1 MIEIFTTPDGL
12 TLSYE
17 RRGSGSLLVCHPG
30 GPGGSSAEFEDFA
43 GLDDTFELILLSP
56 RGSHGSDPA
65 QDYALASYVADLEA
79 LRDHLGVEQFDL
91 LGVSHGGIV
100 AIGYAAAFG
109 ARVRRLLLVDTLAVW
124 GDDAEQAMQRGI
136 EARRGE
142 PWFADAAKAIEE
154 EQAGAFS
161 SVDELIANVQRQMPL
176 YFHRWEGNEKAGGR
190 LAMDFAHAEPLHY
203 FNTVE
208 FPSFDLRA
216 ELRSIEAPTL
226 VVVGDDDFIAGP
238 ACADAMLR
246 ELPDARLATIPESG
260 HFVYIEQ
267 PEAFR
272 AALTDFLL

>member
-17 RRGSGSLLVCHPG
+17 RRGNGPLLVCHPG
-30 GPGGSSAEFEDFA
+30 GPGGSAAEFEDFA
-43 GLDDTFELILLSP
+43 GLDDTLELVLFSP

-65 QDYALASYVADLEA
+65 DDYALASYVADLEA
-79 LRDHLGVEQFDL
+79 LREHLGVAQFDL
-91 LGVSHGGIV
+91 LGFSHGGFV
-100 AIGYAAAFG
+100 AIAYAAAFG
-109 ARVRRLLLVDTLAVW
+109 ARVGRLVLVDTLAVL
-124 GDDAEQAMQRGI
+124 GEEAEIAMQHGI
-136 EARRGE
+136 EARREE
-142 PWFADAAKAIEE
+142 PWFAEAQRAVEE

-190 LAMDFAHAEPLHY
+190 LAMDFAHSEPLDY

-208 FPSFDLRA
+208 FPDFDLRG

-238 ACADAMLR
+238 VCADAMLR
-246 ELPDARLATIPESG
+246 ELPNGRVATIPDAG
-260 HFVYIEQ
+260 HYTYVEQ

-272 AALTDFLL
+272 AALTGFLL